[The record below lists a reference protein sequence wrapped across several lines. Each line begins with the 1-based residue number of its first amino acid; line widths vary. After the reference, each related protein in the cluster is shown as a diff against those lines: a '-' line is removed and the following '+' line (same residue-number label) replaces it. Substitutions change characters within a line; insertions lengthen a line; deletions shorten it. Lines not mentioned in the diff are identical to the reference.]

1 MQPRAFLCFYVRRR
15 IRILQ
20 HTVQREDI
28 LMLYCGLEF
37 KMFKMVDKMGI
48 LSFGG
53 QEMSGNVGK
62 CGPIVCFEFWFAMI
76 CWCL

>member
-15 IRILQ
+15 IRMLQ

-37 KMFKMVDKMGI
+37 KMFKMVDKIGI
-48 LSFGG
+48 LGRKS
-53 QEMSGNVGK
+53 
-62 CGPIVCFEFWFAMI
+62 PIFQSRIILFDSLKHCAVSECV
-76 CWCL
+76 